1 MTVQLNNFEE
11 MPRFVDL
18 GRSHACDRVTFHQL
32 LDWDTFTPEEFASRA
47 VQQPG
52 HPRHAAFLAMLR
64 HPALQDPIVNLSNLT
79 ELATQSTPPPGPE
92 PRQAAAQ
99 THA

>member
-1 MTVQLNNFEE
+1 M
-11 MPRFVDL
+11 
-18 GRSHACDRVTFHQL
+18 TFHQL